1 VLFCFRVCIHSC
13 IWAVAISRLA
23 ATQVRYRFITYKLRN
38 HQIYV
43 IFSALPPV
51 MVPRTVGKVP
61 TEPPLIDDYSNVV
74 PANTNFP
81 TSPVNFAFPL
91 SGQCEIFLAFHCLF
105 VSECWTEHEC
115 ILLTSLR
122 NLTSCWL
129 QNYLHVKYKL
139 VFSVSV
145 VTLVSV
151 VKLVTTTCGI
161 YFLCSVVIYYVILN
175 HFYRTMLCIRGTSH
189 GPVSVCLCLSI
200 TSQSSTKMAKQR
212 ITQTTPH
219 QGL

>member
-1 VLFCFRVCIHSC
+1 MLFCFRVCIHSC

-23 ATQVRYRFITYKLRN
+23 ATQVRYSFTTYKLRN
-38 HQIYV
+38 HQICV

-91 SGQCEIFLAFHCLF
+91 SGQCEIFLAFHFICHWMLNRTWIHF
-105 VSECWTEHEC
+105 AHKFTKLNFMLIV
-115 ILLTSLR
+115 
-122 NLTSCWL
+122 
-129 QNYLHVKYKL
+129 NYLHVKYKL

-145 VTLVSV
+145 GTLVFV
-151 VKLVTTTCGI
+151 VKLVTTTSGI
-161 YFLCSVVIYYVILN
+161 YFLCSVVICYVILN
-175 HFYRTMLCIRGTSH
+175 HFYRVMLCIRGTSH
-189 GPVSVCLCLSI
+189 GPVSVCHKSEFY
-200 TSQSSTKMAKQR
+200 
-212 ITQTTPH
+212 
-219 QGL
+219 